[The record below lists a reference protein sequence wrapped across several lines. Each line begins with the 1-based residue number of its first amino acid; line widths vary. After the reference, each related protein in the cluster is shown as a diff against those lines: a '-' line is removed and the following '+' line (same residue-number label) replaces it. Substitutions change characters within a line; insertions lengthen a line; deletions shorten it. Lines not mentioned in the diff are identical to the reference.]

1 MRNVFRNVELTIDA
15 AYPTDVVVPANV
27 QPALNATTPFVLKP
41 VPLLA
46 RAGALNAEPSAVKFA
61 VPAMTMNAA
70 IMDAASVLPF
80 VVPVAVAKKMAV
92 VEFASA
98 KIAETAL

>member
-1 MRNVFRNVELTIDA
+1 MR
-15 AYPTDVVVPANV
+15 PAS
-27 QPALNATTPFVLKP
+27 NAIIPFVLKP
-41 VPLLA
+41 VPLPA
-46 RAGALNAEPSAVKFA
+46 RAGALNAEHSAVKFA

-70 IMDAASVLPF
+70 IMGAAFVLPF

-98 KIAETAL
+98 KIAGMVP